1 MTKWYIEAFGE
12 SDDEMMDYV
21 LVEGLTADE
30 VREILALSPDVDPH
44 ARTHPLAPDAL
55 QTLATRA
62 NYSPLPG
69 GTYFLSHQPD
79 DTRI

>member
-12 SDDEMMDYV
+12 TDDEMMDYV
-21 LVEGLTADE
+21 EVVGLTTDE
-30 VREILALSPDVDPH
+30 ARDIVGLAAEVDILDG
-44 ARTHPLAPDAL
+44 THPLTPEAL
-55 QTLATRA
+55 RTLASRV

-69 GTYFLSHQPD
+69 GTFFLSHQPD